1 MNVAV
6 ASSSSFLLQEPAMK
20 DAELSD
26 SSTSST
32 FSGIKKSN
40 PIINSVENI
49 NCVNTPKIDGS
60 YCAHPNIERQQENI
74 TTTLLEKSDETIA
87 SPPPSPSPEKET
99 EKLQVTNSISN
110 SLTDEESSFSGELSS
125 LTVCEDKDSP
135 PNSTIQ
141 NDESSSVDNVQSSLK
156 NEASENSNNN
166 NNKGNRAQSSD
177 EGSDRTS
184 SLIKKQLSEIER
196 EIGRRV
202 QNKNLKK
209 VCDRNSQVSLK

>member
-49 NCVNTPKIDGS
+49 NCVNTPKTDGS

-87 SPPPSPSPEKET
+87 SPPPSPSLEKET
-99 EKLQVTNSISN
+99 EKLQITNSISN
-110 SLTDEESSFSGELSS
+110 SLTDEESSFSGELTS

-135 PNSTIQ
+135 PNSMIQ
-141 NDESSSVDNVQSSLK
+141 NDESSPVDNVQSSLK
-156 NEASENSNNN
+156 NEASEN